1 MSLCRLKGSVRA
13 SLPMNSVTSYL
24 FSLVAAARLI
34 FGNLE
39 NLILGDAENTP
50 SFEAVPFHHS

>member
-1 MSLCRLKGSVRA
+1 
-13 SLPMNSVTSYL
+13 MNSATSYL

-39 NLILGDAENTP
+39 NLILGDAKNTP